1 MKYLVLFIILGTYPL
16 IIYAS
21 QPNVHLFDAISN
33 ASFLNTVLISIA
45 MASGAGFARTAQLL
59 KNPNNKVPNI
69 KHRIIADQIAS
80 IFAGLIAYLVVQRE
94 ALDTI
99 ESLLIILGCGYLG
112 SSLLDVAE
120 KITLEGI
127 KQYIRK
133 WLLHDKSD

>member
-1 MKYLVLFIILGTYPL
+1 MKYLVLFITGTYPL

-69 KHRIIADQIAS
+69 KNRIIADQIAS

-120 KITLEGI
+120 KISLEGI
-127 KQYIRK
+127 KHYIRK
-133 WLLHDKSD
+133 WLFNDKSD